1 MEKHTLLNTLEGI
14 TLSNPQEQTLIDSAI
29 NELHVKKNKAI
40 VLSSL
45 KREFGKL
52 AMQQKL
58 SAKGVKFLSKINRP
72 DINEVLHNC

>member
-1 MEKHTLLNTLEGI
+1 MLKDI
-14 TLSNPQEQTLIDSAI
+14 TLSNPQEQVLIDSAI
-29 NELHVKKNKAI
+29 NELYAKKNKAV

-58 SAKGVKFLSKINRP
+58 SAEGVKFLSKISRP
-72 DINEVLHNC
+72 NINVDIAKSSTTWFQ